1 MHVLTRKYLK
11 HQMCCYSRIEMI
23 SISHFSN
30 GSLEGLSRLSLNN
43 PVFIYHKRRKSER
56 LMLRFKIK
64 ESIQLTGPTI
74 SIGHLNSGSRLLIQ
88 FHILAIQAIIL
99 IVKDTQ

>member
-11 HQMCCYSRIEMI
+11 HQMCRYSRIEMI
-23 SISHFSN
+23 FHLSSLN
-30 GSLEGLSRLSLNN
+30 GSLGLSRLSLNN

-64 ESIQLTGPTI
+64 ESVQLTRPT
-74 SIGHLNSGSRLLIQ
+74 IGHLNSGSRLLIQ